1 MNDHPGDPST
11 ARPPA
16 ARPSTWLAVPDAAKA
31 TGWNPERLRSLARRG
46 TITSRRGNR
55 GLEIL
60 IEDGR
65 ARTLDGQPQP
75 DGRPGKSPATDGAS
89 ASDQND
95 RILRLEA
102 TIDALRDELAGAER
116 DTVALRVD
124 LVRAQERVKAIEAVA
139 RGDVESAKRVV
150 EAEMAAKED
159 VVVELRAQLAREI
172 ARGDTLARELAD
184 ARQPWWRRLLGQPLS

>member
-1 MNDHPGDPST
+1 MNDRPGDFST

-16 ARPSTWLAVPDAAKA
+16 ARPSAWLAVPDAAKA

-75 DGRPGKSPATDGAS
+75 DGRPTGTPVTDGTSAP
-89 ASDQND
+89 ASDQHE
-95 RILRLEA
+95 RIRRLEA

-116 DTVALRVD
+116 DTVALRLD
-124 LVRAQERVKAIEAVA
+124 LVRAEERVKAVEAVA
-139 RGDVESAKRVV
+139 RGDVEAAKRVV
-150 EAEMAAKED
+150 EAEMAAKEE
-159 VVVELRAQLAREI
+159 VVLELRAQVAREI
-172 ARGDTLARELAD
+172 GRSDSLARELAE
-184 ARQPWWRRLLGQPLS
+184 ARHPWWRRLLG